1 MLGVVPIPIAPV
13 LVRGPGA
20 KAEALRLALATGEDE
35 QLLAGALAQ
44 PETEAVQR
52 VQEELGA
59 L

>member
-1 MLGVVPIPIAPV
+1 MPIPIAPV

-20 KAEALRLALATGEDE
+20 KAEPLRLALATGEDE